1 MASLPNTSYGFG
13 GFSGPAPTGYGGFSG
28 QSPMAGGFGQAAQ
41 LPQFGPTGAGFAQM
55 MQARGYSQRG
65 SDFVRPGVRGPFGM
79 RAPNYVMSGA
89 QAGQRFG
96 AADQGI
102 FSVAQDYRQGVG
114 ATQQYNVELGQQFG
128 DIARQQQQLGERAG
142 PVVEGIRQQ
151 GLEGAQRMRESAGT
165 GYEEFSRVRDQY
177 IAESDQ
183 MYKESLS
190 GYKAD
195 NAALAVDQVYGLSQ
209 ANDSRN
215 RQMAARMRVEGYTT
229 GEIAQ
234 MQYQN
239 NMETSRTI
247 GTQVPALMQRQ
258 SETMLQARL
267 AADQART
274 QMRAGALGETR
285 AALAQ
290 RDAQVQAAEAF
301 AQSALIN
308 SAAVDMQYQRAQLE
322 LGQQRA
328 QLLLNSGGMKY
339 VSMFDAFLQASLG
352 ERTGRG
358 RTQFEFER
366 AMA

>member
-28 QSPMAGGFGQAAQ
+28 QSPMAGGFAQAAQ
-41 LPQFGPTGAGFAQM
+41 LPQFGPTGMGFAQM

-65 SDFVRPGVRGPFGM
+65 SDFVRPGVRGPFGL

-89 QAGQRFG
+89 QAQQRFG

-102 FSVAQDYRQGVG
+102 FSVVQDVQQGVG
-114 ATQQYNVELGQQFG
+114 TTQQYNVELGQQFG
-128 DIARQQQQLGERAG
+128 DIARQQQQLEERAG
-142 PVVEGIRQQ
+142 PAVEGIRQQ

-165 GYEEFSRVRDQY
+165 GYEEFSRLRDQY
-177 IAESDQ
+177 VAESDQ
-183 MYKESLS
+183 MYKESVS
-190 GYKAD
+190 GYRAD
-195 NAALAVDQVYGLSQ
+195 NAALAVDQVMGLSQ

-215 RQMAARMRVEGYTT
+215 RQMAAQMRAEGYTT

-258 SETMLQARL
+258 SETLLQARL

-290 RDAQVQAAEAF
+290 REAQVQAAEAF

-328 QLLLNSGGMKY
+328 QLLLSSGGMKY
-339 VSMFDAFLQASLG
+339 VSMFDAFLQASLA

>member
-1 MASLPNTSYGFG
+1 MASLPNTSYGF
-13 GFSGPAPTGYGGFSG
+13 GGFSG

-41 LPQFGPTGAGFAQM
+41 LPQFGPSGMGFAQM
-55 MQARGYSQRG
+55 MAGRGYTQRG
-65 SDFVRPGVRGPFGM
+65 SDFYRPGTRGPFGI

-89 QAGQRFG
+89 QAQQRFG
-96 AADQGI
+96 AAEQGI
-102 FSVAQDYRQGVG
+102 AAAAQDYQQAVG
-114 ATQQYNVELGQQFG
+114 ATQQFNVELGQQFA
-128 DIARQQQQLGERAG
+128 DIARQQQQVGERAG
-142 PVVEGIRQQ
+142 PAVEAIRQQ
-151 GLEGAQRMRESAGT
+151 GMEGAQRMRESAGT

-177 IAESDQ
+177 ISDTDK
-183 MYKESLS
+183 MFTESLAQFDAS
-190 GYKAD
+190 
-195 NAALAVDQVYGLSQ
+195 NTALAVDQVYGLSQ

-215 RQMAARMRVEGYTT
+215 RQMAAQMRAEGYTS

-239 NMETSRTI
+239 NLETSRAI
-247 GTQVPALMQRQ
+247 GSQVPALMQRQ

-267 AADQART
+267 SADQART

-290 RDAQVQAAEAF
+290 REAQIQAAEAF
-301 AQSALIN
+301 AQGALVN

-328 QLLLNSGGMKY
+328 QLLLNSGGMRY

-358 RTQFEFER
+358 RTQFDFEG